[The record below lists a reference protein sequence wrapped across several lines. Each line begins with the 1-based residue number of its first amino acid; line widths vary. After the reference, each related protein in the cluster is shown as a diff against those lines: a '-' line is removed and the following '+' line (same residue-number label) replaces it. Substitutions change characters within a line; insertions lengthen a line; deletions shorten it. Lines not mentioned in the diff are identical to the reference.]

1 MMHQDGGDT
10 DSTNYPA
17 PIGKDLSVTTLSTRL
32 QPFLFDSEGNLTAG
46 GVTKATSSTN
56 MTYTINAVDPSTLE
70 ILSSWTAPAGQ
81 VLNFAYMQLALDSNE
96 IVATSKAGH
105 IYVIQRDNSVS
116 PPSFQTLRDI
126 DLTSYLAEGETLLNS
141 QYDSKSNIWFTTG
154 LILSIGETP
163 QNTST
168 LGYVSPSGDLHV
180 IHLPGLTV
188 ENGIAVSGET
198 AFIATGPAAGITTDT
213 NGTLSA
219 LRASS
224 SGSGIE
230 ALWEVQYDAGS
241 DVKIGDANRGT
252 GTSPALLGDAYIA
265 ITDNADEQISL
276 LIYHQDAQ
284 CEKGKQLLCTIPIFE
299 KGKSACDNAPIAH
312 VGENGYEVFVLNDY
326 NAPPFYPGKNAP
338 QNEVN
343 GAWNNVTNMAPGGIR
358 VDVPFEGN
366 ACTVKWEKDI
376 RMPSVPTL
384 STKTGLLYG
393 YEQDVELSYQ
403 GEWVWYVT
411 ARDWQTGELVWRVR
425 TGTGGTFN
433 DNFEGNAIFPDG
445 RLVQAVVGGLVFVTD
460 EGLDM
465 ASFGYQPSVN
475 ASPTRPRDGN
485 GSTCSIPTST
495 PIHVASGAP
504 NIPPGN
510 LLALALIGLFVCYI

>member
-17 PIGKDLSVTTLSTRL
+17 PIGKNLSVTTLSTRL
-32 QPFLFDSEGNLTAG
+32 QPFLFDPDGNLTAG
-46 GVTKATSSTN
+46 GVTKATSSAN

-116 PPSFQTLRDI
+116 PPSFETLRDI
-126 DLTSYLAEGETLLNS
+126 DLTSYLGQGETLLNS
-141 QYDSKSNIWFTTG
+141 QYDSKFNIWFTTG

-168 LGYVSPSGDLHV
+168 LGYVSPSGDVHV
-180 IHLPGLTV
+180 KHLPGLTV
-188 ENGIAVSGET
+188 ENGIAVSRET
-198 AFIATGPAAGITTDT
+198 AFIATGPAAGITGDT
-213 NGTLSA
+213 NGTFSA

-224 SGSGIE
+224 SGSGIA

-252 GTSPALLGDAYIA
+252 GTSPALLGDAYVA

-276 LIYHQDAQ
+276 LIFHQDAQ
-284 CEKGKQLLCTIPIFE
+284 CEKGTQLLCKIPIFE
-299 KGKSACDNAPIAH
+299 KGKSACDNAPITH
-312 VGENGYEVFVLNDY
+312 VGEIGYEVFVLNDH

-338 QNEVN
+338 QNEIN
-343 GAWNNVTNMAPGGIR
+343 GTWNNVTNMASGGIR

-393 YEQDVELSYQ
+393 YEQDVELSYE

-411 ARDWQTGELVWRVR
+411 ARDWQTGELMWRVR

-445 RLVQAVVGGLVFVTD
+445 RLVQAVVGGLVFITD
-460 EGLDM
+460 EGLNT
-465 ASFGYQPSVN
+465 ASFSYQPSVN
-475 ASPTRPRDGN
+475 APSTSAGAGN
-485 GSTCSIPTST
+485 GSTCSIPKATPT
-495 PIHVASGAP
+495 PIVSRALTLTP
-504 NIPPGN
+504 KTF
-510 LLALALIGLFVCYI
+510 LALAVACLFAFGV